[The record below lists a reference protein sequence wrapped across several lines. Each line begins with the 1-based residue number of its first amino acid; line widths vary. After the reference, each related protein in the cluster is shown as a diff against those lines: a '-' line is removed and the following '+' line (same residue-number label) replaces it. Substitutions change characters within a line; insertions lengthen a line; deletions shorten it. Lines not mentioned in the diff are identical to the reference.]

1 MDDEFS
7 QIKESEKESK
17 KILKNTFKGRK
28 NYFLIFFTILL
39 IIGFI
44 LFSVFIYRNYIS
56 EDLKEKINEII
67 DRNRVIVKNIDYF
80 NYKETDLKFKNFCF

>member
-17 KILKNTFKGRK
+17 KILKNTFKGKK

-44 LFSVFIYRNYIS
+44 LFSVFVYRNYIS

-67 DRNRVIVKNIDYF
+67 DRNRVIVKNIDYL
-80 NYKETDLKFKNFCF
+80 NYKGNDLKLKNFSF